1 MLTLVLII
9 GNFGMAFA
17 APADFINAQVET
29 SIEKTDNSFKVA
41 ADPRVRGLSENSV
54 VRIIVELKSQPVV
67 DYAVN
72 KGVALS
78 ELSTREASSVEAK
91 IKDEQKSVKNVIA
104 QNAMFIV
111 YHNDFQNVFNGFS
124 ATTSLKNAKAIEDLA
139 NVKNV
144 TIAMEYERPKPLMHT
159 SHEIIETYKAWGLS
173 YKGEGMTVAILDT
186 GVDPDH
192 NDMKLITDP
201 SLVELEQAEVE
212 SAISNKTVANG
223 KWFSIKVPYGYNYA
237 DNNTQILDLGPEAS
251 NHGMHVAGTAAA
263 NGDPTKGGIQG
274 VAPEAQVL
282 AMKVFGNDPGM
293 PSTYGDIYVRAIEDS
308 VKLGADVINMSL
320 GSTASFVLPESVDP
334 ARVAIKNAMAT
345 GVIVSV
351 SAGNSNHIGDGLVN
365 KNPYASNPDIGVVG
379 APSLNPETLSVAS
392 IENNKVMAEAV
403 AYKDGEF
410 AFVAAGQLMPKAVF
424 GTQAVNYV
432 FAGLGKPEE
441 LAAVEVTGK
450 IALISRGELPFVDK
464 ILNAQ
469 AAGAI
474 GVIIFNTE
482 AGGEELISMQYPE
495 TGTIPA
501 IFAGYTGGMALKALD
516 TTADAWVKFPGTSIL
531 ALNPNMGK
539 MSAFTSWGVTP
550 SLDFK
555 PEITAP
561 GGKIYSTF
569 QNNRYGT
576 LSGTSMAAPHVTGGT
591 ALVLQRIDKEFP
603 ELSLEERSKLAKNL
617 LMSTADPLI
626 DKGPYNSSY
635 GLGNYI
641 SPRRGGAGVM
651 DVYGATTSNAIVT
664 SANPL
669 DEGLSKVNLKE
680 IGDLT
685 TFEIIVENF
694 GTTDITYELKGTV
707 GTDMVMGGENLL
719 ETSGVY
725 SAETISE
732 ARPWTGEFP
741 IAYYNPNN
749 DEINEITVPAKGS
762 ATIKVQID
770 LTNAVDWAYNAPLKD
785 LMINGAF
792 VEGFVT
798 LSDKAD
804 LTPML
809 SIPYVGFYGDWDQAP
824 ILDDYSYSTTAKP
837 FYGPRNVMAY
847 LTGTTFNFLGINPT
861 TGKLDD
867 NFIVISTNPEN
878 PINHARGLF
887 TFLRNAKE
895 VNIDILDAEGNVIRQ
910 LARDT
915 YVRKNFY
922 DAGRGSTFTALDSW
936 TWDGTIKNVPAE
948 DGQYYYRVEAV
959 LDYPGARPQTQI
971 YPVKV
976 DGTNPE
982 ITNIDYDKY
991 DNVLI
996 SSATDNHMVLE
1007 YVLVNLDDD
1016 SVLMRNATGEFKI
1029 NDLPIGSYN
1038 AALYV
1043 FDYVGNYDAELVGPI
1058 GETTIPY
1065 VNLESPGV
1073 LEAYTTNTLPVYGT
1087 ITDDSPIQSVN
1098 ITLNEVPVNVNY
1110 DSTDNSFSGQLENM
1124 TDGVKR
1130 LRLTATDRVGNS
1142 IDFERKFFVDAT
1154 PAAIQVSESLSTN
1167 VAMEQENMEI
1177 PFTVTDNFPHIQVKV
1192 NGNIL
1197 FTKEADYAYLKN
1209 EEVFPGALNE
1219 ALVALVTLEPGEN
1232 EFVIE
1237 AVDFAGNKTY
1247 QSIIVYRGD
1256 NVINITNPIANTVLS
1271 TNVVELN
1278 ATISENAEHPIASI
1292 DATVNGITE
1301 VLYTATEAEGDTEAS
1316 VAPGNVAHT
1325 FENVADGLHFVSVNA
1340 TLKDG
1345 NTLSTKRK
1353 FFIDT
1358 EAPVLTLTGETLESI
1373 AVPYETETFNLT
1385 ASITDNFPGLLVIM
1399 NNTVIHEDQIQWAT
1413 VNAIT
1418 PSNVLLNELVNLAV
1432 GENTFNI
1439 SVLDST
1445 GQTAAIQVVIT
1456 RDSEPAFVPLQMNAT
1471 ASRTENVGY
1480 GRSTIINGSA
1490 NAEADWNITV
1500 YNTRNEVVTSS
1511 DFTNTS
1517 EVALEWMPNDQ
1528 IKLNGTFKAVV
1539 TATRGEEVL
1548 TDVVEFTVYNYPVK
1562 IQNVEVSKLNGNFN
1576 VRATVT
1582 NLSPEVQDMLLLI
1595 QVEDNKGKVMHIGFA
1610 EMEDLAS
1617 GYTMKLG
1624 SGFVWNASK
1633 YKVKAFVWSGW
1644 SSLKPLAE
1652 SFTIEVK

>member
-17 APADFINAQVET
+17 APANFIGAPVET
-29 SIEKTDNSFKVA
+29 GIEKMDTSFKVA
-41 ADPRVRGLSENSV
+41 ADPRVRGLNDHSV
-54 VRIIVELKSQPVV
+54 VRIIVELKSQTVV
-67 DYAVN
+67 DYAVD
-72 KGVALS
+72 KGVSLNALS
-78 ELSTREASSVEAK
+78 SREASSVEAK
-91 IKDEQKSVKNVIA
+91 IKDEQKLVKNEIA
-104 QNAMFIV
+104 NNAMAIV
-111 YHNDFQNVFNGFS
+111 YHNEFQNVFNGFS

-186 GVDPDH
+186 GIDPDH
-192 NDMKLITDP
+192 KDMKLITDP

-212 SAISNKTVANG
+212 SAISSNTVANG

-263 NGDPTKGGIQG
+263 NGDPTTGGIQG

-320 GSTASFVLPESVDP
+320 GSTGSFVLPESVDP

-351 SAGNSNHIGDGLVN
+351 SAGNSNHIGDGFD
-365 KNPYASNPDIGVVG
+365 NPYASNPDIGVVG

-392 IENNKVMAEAV
+392 IENNKVLAEAV

-410 AFVAAGQLMPKAVF
+410 AFMPAGTLMPKAVF
-424 GTQAVNYV
+424 GAEAVNYV

-441 LAAVEVTGK
+441 FEAIDVTGK
-450 IALISRGELPFVDK
+450 IALISRGELAFVDK

-469 AAGAI
+469 TAGAI
-474 GVIIFNTE
+474 GVIIFNTK
-482 AGGEELISMQYPE
+482 AGGEELINMQYPE

-501 IFAGYTGGMALKALD
+501 VFAGYTGGMALKALD
-516 TTADAWVKFPGTSIL
+516 ATEDAWVKFPGTSIL

-561 GGKIYSTF
+561 GGKIYSTLQF
-569 QNNRYGT
+569 NQYGT
-576 LSGTSMAAPHVTGGT
+576 MSGTSMAAPHVTGGT
-591 ALVLQRIDKEFP
+591 ALVLQRIDKDFP
-603 ELSLEERSKLAKNL
+603 NLSLEERSKLAKNL

-626 DKGPYNSSY
+626 DKGLYNNAY
-635 GLGNYI
+635 GLGNYV

-664 SANPL
+664 SANPI

-685 TFEIIVENF
+685 TFEVIVENF
-694 GTTDITYELKGTV
+694 GTTDITYGLNGTV
-707 GTDMVMGGENLL
+707 GTDMIAGVRNIL

-725 SAETISE
+725 LADSISAD
-732 ARPWTGEFP
+732 APWLGEFP
-741 IAYYNPNN
+741 ISYYNPNN

-762 ATIKVQID
+762 ATIKVKID
-770 LTNAVDWAYNAPLKD
+770 LTNAVDWMSNAPLKEI
-785 LMINGAF
+785 MKNGAF

-798 LSDKAD
+798 FTDKAD
-804 LTPML
+804 MSPML
-809 SIPYVGFYGDWDQAP
+809 SIPYVGFYGNWDQAP
-824 ILDDYSYSTTAKP
+824 ILDDNSYSATARP
-837 FYGPRNVMAY
+837 YYGPRNVMTY
-847 LTGTTFNFLGINPT
+847 LTGTTFNFLGVNPAT
-861 TGKLDD
+861 DKLDE

-895 VNIDILDAEGNVIRQ
+895 VNIDILDADGNVIRQ

-936 TWDGTIKNVPAE
+936 TWDGTINNVPAE
-948 DGQYYYRVEAV
+948 DGQYYYRVETL

-971 YPVKV
+971 YPIKV

-982 ITNIDYDKY
+982 ITSIEHDKY
-991 DNVLI
+991 ENILT
-996 SSATDNHMVLE
+996 STATDNHMVLE
-1007 YVLVNLDDD
+1007 YVLVNLDDNTA
-1016 SVLMRNATGEFKI
+1016 LMRNATGEFNI

-1038 AALYV
+1038 VALYV
-1043 FDYVGNYDAELVGPI
+1043 FDYVGNFDVELVGPV

-1073 LEAYTTNTLPVYGT
+1073 LEAYSTNSIPVYGT
-1087 ITDDSPIQSVN
+1087 VTDDSPIRSVE
-1098 ITLNEVPVNVNY
+1098 ITLNNTPINVNF
-1110 DSTDNSFSGQLENM
+1110 DETDNSFTGQLENIAE
-1124 TDGVKR
+1124 GVQS

-1154 PAAIQVSESLSTN
+1154 PATIQVSETLNTH
-1167 VAMEQENMEI
+1167 VAMEQETLEI
-1177 PFTVTDNFPHIQVKV
+1177 PFTVLDNFPHILVKV
-1192 NGNIL
+1192 NGNVL
-1197 FTKEADYAYLKN
+1197 FSKEADYAYLYN
-1209 EEVFPGALNE
+1209 EDVYPGALNE

-1247 QSIIVYRGD
+1247 QSVNVYRGE
-1256 NVINITNPIANTVLS
+1256 NVISINNPIANTVLP
-1271 TNVVELN
+1271 TNVVEFN
-1278 ATISENAEHPIASI
+1278 ATISENMEHPIASI
-1292 DATVNGITE
+1292 EATLNDVSET
-1301 VLYTATEAEGDTEAS
+1301 LYTATEAEGDVEAS

-1325 FENVADGLHFVSVNA
+1325 FENVADGLHFVAVNA

-1358 EAPVLTLTGETLESI
+1358 TAPLLTLTGETLESI
-1373 AVPYETETFNLT
+1373 TVPYETESFNLT
-1385 ASITDNFPGLLVIM
+1385 ANATDNFPGLVVMM
-1399 NNTVIHEDQIQWAT
+1399 NNTIIHDDQIQWAT
-1413 VNAIT
+1413 VNEISA
-1418 PSNVLLNELVNLAV
+1418 SNVSINEAVNLTV
-1432 GENTFNI
+1432 GENIFNI
-1439 SVLDST
+1439 TAMDST
-1445 GQTAAIQVVIT
+1445 GQTAAVQVIIN
-1456 RDSEPAFVPLQMNAT
+1456 RDSEPAFVPLEMTAT

-1480 GRSTIINGSA
+1480 GRSTIINGTA

-1500 YNTRNEVVTSS
+1500 YNTRNEVVASG
-1511 DFTNTS
+1511 DFTNTA
-1517 EVALEWMPNDQ
+1517 EAALEWMPNDQ
-1528 IKLNGTFKAVV
+1528 IKLNGTFIAVV

-1548 TDVVEFTVYNYPVK
+1548 TEVVEFTVYNYPVK

-1624 SGFVWNASK
+1624 SGFVWNANK
-1633 YKVKAFVWSGW
+1633 YKVKAFVWSDW
-1644 SSLKPLAE
+1644 TSLKPLAE